1 VVSTDNGEDAFPGL
15 YCGTTSDNAIDIEG
29 NGGDDTIE
37 PASGNFADANVHP
50 LTSVLID
57 GGAGNDTISTF
68 PTVTTP
74 GASLTFNGGDGNDT
88 INAMDVSCPA
98 ANPPTLAISGD
109 AGDDILTGSAF
120 GCNSVIHGGDGNDTI
135 NGNSGTDQLFGD
147 AGNDS
152 ITGGSGAVTMDGGPG
167 TDSLSAGNDVLHP
180 TNDTFDAVDG
190 ERDTITCGF
199 GADIANID
207 QFDIVPS
214 PASPN
219 ACEQVNVTQ
228 VGGTTPTPTPSPPC
242 RCVLPPTTK
251 LAVTVPATHSEHVLK
266 THVLAVKVDC
276 SVACIAGAGALL
288 TIGGK
293 PKHGLKTKT
302 ATVTLAKG
310 GSGTVK
316 LRLSSSLL
324 KQIKS
329 GLHHH
334 KHVLATVVLAVSPI
348 AAGAKPQQRT
358 EHVKI
363 TG

>member
-1 VVSTDNGEDAFPGL
+1 MPGRICTSARRSSALERRNHDGGVRLRGQHRDNGEDAFPGL

-251 LAVTVPATHSEHVLK
+251 LRRHRARYPLR
-266 THVLAVKVDC
+266 
-276 SVACIAGAGALL
+276 ACPENACPGRQGRLLGRVYRGAG
-288 TIGGK
+288 
-293 PKHGLKTKT
+293 
-302 ATVTLAKG
+302 
-310 GSGTVK
+310 
-316 LRLSSSLL
+316 LRC
-324 KQIKS
+324 
-329 GLHHH
+329 
-334 KHVLATVVLAVSPI
+334 
-348 AAGAKPQQRT
+348 
-358 EHVKI
+358 
-363 TG
+363 